1 MNLSSSFPI
10 TFEPKEESGS
20 VLPLMIGFFLILLT
34 LYMVIVDIYVMRE
47 TQIALDRKGELL
59 LRSAFREVA
68 YDKYYFEEISIPSN
82 LEHHNSFL
90 NSTNRVFVPF
100 NCSDLLTNIALSSST
115 VDNTFSIIRSDCES
129 NQLTLV
135 LGEQVKLPFVL
146 PIFNEFKPQV
156 LSFTRGGVQRI
167 STG

>member
-1 MNLSSSFPI
+1 MNLGTLSSS
-10 TFEPKEESGS
+10 TFESKEDTGS

-34 LYMVIVDIYVMRE
+34 LYMVIVDIYVMRD

-82 LEHHNSFL
+82 LEHHNSFF

-156 LSFTRGGVQRI
+156 LSFTRGGVQRM

>member
-1 MNLSSSFPI
+1 MKLNSSFPT
-10 TFEPKEESGS
+10 TFKSKEESGS

-59 LRSAFREVA
+59 LRSAFHEVA

-82 LEHHNSFL
+82 LEHHNSLF

-146 PIFNEFKPQV
+146 PIFNGFKPQV
-156 LSFTRGGVQRI
+156 LSFTRGGVQRM
-167 STG
+167 SAG